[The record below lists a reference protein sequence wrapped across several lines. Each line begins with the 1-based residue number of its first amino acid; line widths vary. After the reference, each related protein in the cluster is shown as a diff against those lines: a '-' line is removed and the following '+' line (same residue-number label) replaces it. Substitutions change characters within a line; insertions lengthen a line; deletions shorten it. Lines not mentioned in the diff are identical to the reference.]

1 MSGWGRQLQLLL
13 DAGHVHSCLFR
24 KEGYIVCVCVC
35 VCVRERERERE
46 RNAAANVVSLLS
58 ESVLDFHVVSV
69 LPLR

>member
-13 DAGHVHSCLFR
+13 DAGHVHSCLLR

-35 VCVRERERERE
+35 VCVRE